1 MFLYKSSTKIFS
13 LLLHLNYIIMAAA
26 EQIKSLIKSFSE
38 GDDARFYAT
47 AMQIAAA
54 EARKGHREL
63 AEELK
68 KLIKNSKASK
78 LPNAPVKTLPVN
90 SAQKELHDLLEFS
103 RPSDRLVDMVLN
115 PNLKKSLQR
124 VLDEQKQVEKLRQH
138 NLFPRKKLLL
148 TGPPGCGKTMTAR
161 VISYEL
167 GIPLFVIRLDG
178 LISRYMG
185 ESIAKLRLVFD
196 TMKEFR
202 AVYLFDEFD
211 SIGTNRNYGNEVGE
225 MKRILNSFLLQI
237 EKDDSNSLIIAA
249 TNIPETLD
257 AALFRR
263 FDEIISYPL
272 PTLEQI
278 KKYYKRELPK
288 TVNLSENSIC
298 GIAEQ
303 SLGLNFS
310 DLKRICEDQLKNILI
325 YGKNESNI
333 SFLLERIS
341 SRRGF

>member
-1 MFLYKSSTKIFS
+1 
-13 LLLHLNYIIMAAA
+13 MAAA

-54 EARKGHREL
+54 EARKGHREV

-68 KLIKNSKASK
+68 KLIKSSKASK
-78 LPNAPVKTLPVN
+78 LSEAPLKSLPVN
-90 SAQKELHDLLEFS
+90 SAQKELNDLLEFS
-103 RPSDRLVDMVLN
+103 RPPERLVDMVLN
-115 PNLKKSLQR
+115 SELKETIQR
-124 VLDEQKQVEKLRQH
+124 ILDEQKQVEKLRQH
-138 NLFPRKKLLL
+138 NLFPKKKLLL
-148 TGPPGCGKTMTAR
+148 TGPPGCGKTLTAK
-161 VISYEL
+161 VVAHEL

-211 SIGTNRNYGNEVGE
+211 SIGTTRTYGNEVGE

-249 TNIPETLD
+249 TNIPEALD

-263 FDEIISYPL
+263 FDEIIAYPL
-272 PTLEQI
+272 PSLEQI
-278 KKYYKRELPK
+278 KKYYLREFP
-288 TVNLSENSIC
+288 ENVVLTKS
-298 GIAEQ
+298 
-303 SLGLNFS
+303 SLDEISQHSVGLNFS
-310 DLKRICEDQLKNILI
+310 DLKRICEDLLKDFLI
-325 YGKNESNI
+325 YGERDFNVS
-333 SFLLERIS
+333 SLLKKIS
-341 SRRGF
+341 SRRRF